1 MVAWDQPVC
10 VLKDSS
16 SPLGVDGP
24 TDLPVEPAYR
34 LEPGHPSP
42 GWPTLLRPPIAQTPT
57 RRYRNINLF
66 PITYA
71 FRPRLR
77 GRLTLS
83 GLTFLRKPWAFG
95 DPVSHRVYR
104 YSCQHNHFQGLQQSS
119 RSAFAG
125 NWNAPLPP
133 IPSRG
138 RDRPAASVVCLSPVE
153 FSARTH
159 LTSELL
165 RFL

>member
-1 MVAWDQPVC
+1 MGSTSLRPNGLLITSRCYD
-10 VLKDSS
+10 
-16 SPLGVDGP
+16 P
-24 TDLPVEPAYR
+24 TDLPIGSTYR
-34 LEPGHPSP
+34 LEPGHPAP
-42 GWPTLLRPPIAQTPT
+42 GWPTLLRPPIAQTPIWW
-57 RRYRNINLF
+57 YGNINPF

-83 GLTFLRKPWAFG
+83 GLTFLRKPWASG
-95 DPVSHRVYR
+95 ERVSHPLYR
-104 YSCQHNHFQGLQQSS
+104 YSCQHNHFQSLQQSL
-119 RSAFAG
+119 RSAFSG
-125 NWNAPLPP
+125 DWNAPLPF
-133 IPSRG
+133 IPPK
-138 RDRPAASVVCLSPVE
+138 RDKPAASVVYLSPVI

>member
-1 MVAWDQPVC
+1 MLRKADPRHLSALMAQRICLSGPPTG
-10 VLKDSS
+10 LNRDIHH
-16 SPLGVDGP
+16 PDG
-24 TDLPVEPAYR
+24 LPFYV
-34 LEPGHPSP
+34 
-42 GWPTLLRPPIAQTPT
+42 PPIARTPT
-57 RRYRNINLF
+57 RWYRNINLF

-71 FRPRLR
+71 VRPRLR
-77 GRLTLS
+77 DRLTLS
-83 GLTFLRKPWAFG
+83 GLTFLRKPWASG
-95 DPVSHRVYR
+95 DAVSHGIYR

-133 IPSRG
+133 VPPR
-138 RDRPAASVVCLSPVE
+138 RNRPAASVVCLSPVI